1 MFLIFNYFVRLWCAI
16 QEFQQKVCSEC
27 PMELIAL
34 PNNNLVCNLWSELK
48 QLQVCIYIASDD
60 FQGYR
65 IQLLQ
70 SSGGSV
76 PACDIHLFSV
86 QALFWA

>member
-48 QLQVCIYIASDD
+48 QLQVCIFIALDD
-60 FQGYR
+60 FQDYR

-70 SSGGSV
+70 LKIYMHAHTLMCLGF
-76 PACDIHLFSV
+76 H
-86 QALFWA
+86 

>member
-48 QLQVCIYIASDD
+48 QLQVCIFIALDTI
-60 FQGYR
+60 FRVIEYTV
-65 IQLLQ
+65 IT
-70 SSGGSV
+70 V
-76 PACDIHLFSV
+76 KT
-86 QALFWA
+86 